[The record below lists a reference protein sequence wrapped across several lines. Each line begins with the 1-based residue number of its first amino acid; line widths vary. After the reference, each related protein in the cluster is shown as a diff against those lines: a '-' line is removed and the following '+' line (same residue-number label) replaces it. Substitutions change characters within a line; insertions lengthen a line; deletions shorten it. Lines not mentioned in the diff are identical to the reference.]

1 MIEYFK
7 IYLPKTKREVK
18 IEVSIPRNY
27 QRTNTKFDT
36 MYLLDG
42 QNALK
47 IPTPHSTVQL
57 EHQNIWALLQQQP
70 AKRQLV

>member
-27 QRTNTKFDT
+27 QRTSN
-36 MYLLDG
+36 
-42 QNALK
+42 
-47 IPTPHSTVQL
+47 
-57 EHQNIWALLQQQP
+57 
-70 AKRQLV
+70 